1 MYMGRAELQTGF
13 LLQEMAIRTDVK
25 LVMATYIVARDTLM
39 NFELARL
46 I

>member
-1 MYMGRAELQTGF
+1 MHTGRAELQTGF
-13 LLQEMAIRTDVK
+13 LLQEMAIRTDIE
-25 LVMATYIVARDTLM
+25 LVVATYFVARNILM